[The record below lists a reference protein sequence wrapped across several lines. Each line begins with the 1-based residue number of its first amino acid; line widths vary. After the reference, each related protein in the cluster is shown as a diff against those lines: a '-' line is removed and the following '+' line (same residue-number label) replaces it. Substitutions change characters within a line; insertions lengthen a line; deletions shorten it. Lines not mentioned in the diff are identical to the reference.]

1 MTTRL
6 VPEIGWRRAGQ
17 GGTPLDPRLLPLLRE
32 IARRATLRAAAAHLG
47 ISYRA
52 AWDLLLAQ
60 SAAAGGALVT
70 LEQGRGAR
78 LTPLAERLL
87 AADDAARKQLSRLEP
102 ELAVVLAAAERG
114 AEGRA
119 LHVVASHD
127 PLLAAFV
134 EQPATRARVALEL
147 SFKGSLDSL
156 ADYAAGRA
164 DLAGFHLP
172 LREAGVPLPGPLT
185 KLLSNR
191 RDRLIRFALRE
202 QGLMLPPGNPKRV
215 RGLADLVRKRLRFI
229 NRQRGS
235 GTRMLLDEL
244 LAEQHIDSGRIP
256 GYGDEEFTHLAVAV
270 SVAAGRAQ
278 AGFGVRAAAARFG
291 LDFLPLSRE
300 RYWFAVRA
308 RAADDPPVER
318 FCAALAGRAFRRL
331 AQTFVGYD
339 VRGAGELCGVEALA
353 ENA

>member
-1 MTTRL
+1 MTMRL

-17 GGTPLDPRLLPLLRE
+17 GGAALDSRLLPLLRE

-47 ISYRA
+47 ISYRS

-60 SAAAGGALVT
+60 SAAVGGALVT

-87 AADDAARKQLSRLEP
+87 AADDAARRQLVKLEP

-114 AEGRA
+114 AGGRA

-134 EQPATRARVALEL
+134 EQPATRAQVALEL
-147 SFKGSLDSL
+147 SFKGSQQSL
-156 ADYAAGRA
+156 ADYVAGRA

-172 LREAGVPLPGPLT
+172 LREAGAASPGPLT
-185 KLLSNR
+185 KLLSAR

-202 QGLMLPPGNPKRV
+202 QGLMLAAGNPKRV
-215 RGLADLVRKRLRFI
+215 RGMGDLVRKGIRFI

-235 GTRMLLDEL
+235 GTRLLLDQL
-244 LAEQHIDSGRIP
+244 LTEHAIDPARIR

-270 SVAAGRAQ
+270 SVAAGRAD
-278 AGFGVRAAAARFG
+278 AGFGVHAAAARFG
-291 LDFLPLSRE
+291 LDFVPLQRE

-308 RAADDPPVER
+308 RAAGDLPVER

-331 AQTFVGYD
+331 AQGFVGYD
-339 VRGAGELCGVEALA
+339 VQGAGEACGIEALA